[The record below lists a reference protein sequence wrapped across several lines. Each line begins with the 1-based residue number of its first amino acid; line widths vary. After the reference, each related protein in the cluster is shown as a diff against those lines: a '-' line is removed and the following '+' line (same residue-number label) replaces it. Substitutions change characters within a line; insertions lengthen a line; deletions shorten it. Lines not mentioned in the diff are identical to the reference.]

1 MIKYKSYEN
10 RNVYIYQSIFKY
22 DMKTYK
28 LVGNAA
34 VKNASK
40 FVMVII
46 EIVIAVILIPIVQA
60 IITAGNFTGT
70 TGTVLAYVPV
80 FLALAVLVLVAV
92 QLMKQ

>member
-1 MIKYKSYEN
+1 
-10 RNVYIYQSIFKY
+10 
-22 DMKTYK
+22 MKTSK
-28 LVGNAA
+28 LIGDAS

-46 EIVIAVILIPIVQA
+46 EIVIAVILIPIVQT

-70 TGTVLAYVPV
+70 VGTIMNYVPV

-92 QLMKQ
+92 QLMNKN